1 MSLAATMTTF
11 DLRWWNN
18 WKCLFNS
25 AAPSFL
31 NIRPSDSSLPP
42 LKPFL
47 PLCPFPSGPLASRPA
62 WLPAPADVYHWFIR
76 AQNGWHFPLPAICWH
91 CFSRCLRTSEHLDFL
106 LPLQHFNMS
115 HIISRLLIVQLTFL
129 SFVFLFV
136 MHIFKFWHI
145 THINYWEKKA
155 SFLFTTLNA
164 WAGLLLL
171 SARWSKRRLSWRGF
185 LYRMQI
191 SQRLIVPFRRGLRR
205 GWMCHSLCPYS
216 FTSRMYSSKIFM
228 HWVTSTSFVP
238 RLLYRDDICSAQF
251 HHPQQNAVLYV
262 CDLIQASCYYFRLAC
277 QQHVKETKEL
287 FGTTIYRLLCDKK

>member
-1 MSLAATMTTF
+1 MSLAATITTF

-18 WKCLFNS
+18 WKCLVNS

-62 WLPAPADVYHWFIR
+62 WLPAPADVYRWFIR

-91 CFSRCLRTSEHLDFL
+91 CLSRCLRTSEHLDFL
-106 LPLQHFNMS
+106 LPLQHFNMG

-145 THINYWEKKA
+145 THINYWGKKRPP
-155 SFLFTTLNA
+155 SC
-164 WAGLLLL
+164 LLL
-171 SARWSKRRLSWRGF
+171 W
-185 LYRMQI
+185 M
-191 SQRLIVPFRRGLRR
+191 PGLD
-205 GWMCHSLCPYS
+205 C
-216 FTSRMYSSKIFM
+216 
-228 HWVTSTSFVP
+228 
-238 RLLYRDDICSAQF
+238 CS
-251 HHPQQNAVLYV
+251 
-262 CDLIQASCYYFRLAC
+262 C
-277 QQHVKETKEL
+277 QQGDQRDVWVEEAFCIGCKSPSV
-287 FGTTIYRLLCDKK
+287 